1 MRRDKRQ
8 IQTAVLGS
16 ADSEDP
22 LVLPLEAI
30 ELDAF
35 RRRHEHH
42 SFWCGLLLGG
52 CGGQLTTKLY
62 TDRVCHFAHNP
73 GGEGHRPLCGRS
85 SRGVNSADHLY
96 VKSAT
101 TAWLRSRGE
110 RADFDFARPDGARI
124 GSVVDI
130 QLQHTALRVHLDSE
144 VTPDWDHEGHEP
156 VLGVSVPVDPDTL
169 IRRWYVHRIRLDS
182 QGTTRQVQIGT
193 EAFARPTEW
202 FGLNECTVTQRG
214 LSTPAVRRIVE
225 SRTAPRWSPPRAR
238 KETSPDARARALL
251 SRLVDA
257 RVFRN
262 ESSADHVCW
271 QIAQLEGVSESVRA
285 ALDAAVAEAQVWR
298 EELAESR
305 RELFSSLERA
315 LEAQDSQ
322 HVRSLLGKI
331 KSSRS
336 DGHTSSEQAVVDRA
350 AEHLAAAALVTQ
362 RRIQAQAAAKT
373 ASADAASSV
382 GRILNNLRRGKYE
395 DLGSEI
401 EELDRCARIAG
412 GQLTIHHKRQIAQWK
427 QRHHS
432 ASYEQD
438 KQPRDSTRQGKITPP
453 PATKPVL
460 RRYWIH
466 RECPI
471 CLSAASKECLDN
483 DGRGKWTWRP
493 SPHEERVKLP
503 PKAVQTRGTPQEVG
517 QNARRRR
524 GSAPEAKPVK
534 REPRT
539 SQESTTA
546 PSWTVKDIVCPDCA
560 ATPGYHCKPR
570 SSHPHPE
577 RARQFQ
583 LRWPGN

>member
-1 MRRDKRQ
+1 M
-8 IQTAVLGS
+8 
-16 ADSEDP
+16 
-22 LVLPLEAI
+22 
-30 ELDAF
+30 
-35 RRRHEHH
+35 
-42 SFWCGLLLGG
+42 
-52 CGGQLTTKLY
+52 
-62 TDRVCHFAHNP
+62 
-73 GGEGHRPLCGRS
+73 
-85 SRGVNSADHLY
+85 NSADHLY

-101 TAWLRSRGE
+101 TAWLRSRG
-110 RADFDFARPDGARI
+110 ASAHFDFARPDGARI

-144 VTPDWDHEGHEP
+144 VLPEWDQEGHEP

-202 FGLNECTVTQRG
+202 FGLNECTMTQRG
-214 LSTPAVRRIVE
+214 LSTPAVQRIVD
-225 SRTAPRWSPPRAR
+225 SRTAPSPRWSPPRAR
-238 KETSPDARARALL
+238 KEVTPDARARALL

-262 ESSADHVCW
+262 ESSADHACW
-271 QIAQLEGVSESVRA
+271 QIAQLEGVSEPVRA

-298 EELAESR
+298 KELAESR
-305 RELFSSLERA
+305 RELFSA
-315 LEAQDSQ
+315 LEQALDAQDSP
-322 HVRSLLGKI
+322 HVRSLVGKI
-331 KSSRS
+331 KSLVA
-336 DGHTSSEQAVVDRA
+336 DGRTSSEQAVVDRA

-382 GRILNNLRRGKYE
+382 GKILNNLRRGKYE

-401 EELDRCARIAG
+401 EELDRFAKIAG
-412 GQLTIHHKRQIAQWK
+412 GRLTIHHKRQIAQWK

-432 ASYEQD
+432 ASYGQDEQS
-438 KQPRDSTRQGKITPP
+438 RDSVRLEETTPP
-453 PATKPVL
+453 PATDNVL

-466 RECPI
+466 RECPV
-471 CLSAASKECLDN
+471 CLSAAGKECLDN

-493 SPHEERVKLP
+493 SPHDERVKLP
-503 PKAVQTRGTPQEVG
+503 RKAVQTRGTPQDVG
-517 QNARRRR
+517 PNARRDRGPAVNRR
-524 GSAPEAKPVK
+524 PAPEAKPVK
-534 REPRT
+534 REPQT
-539 SQESTTA
+539 SRDSTTA
-546 PSWTVKDIVCPDCA
+546 PAWTVTDIVCPDCA
-560 ATPGYHCKPR
+560 ATPGNHCTPR

-577 RARQFQ
+577 RARQFR